1 MLELIF
7 QGFIEWLYSLVL
19 DCWNWLSSS
28 LLDIM
33 SLDLDYIKSHV
44 PIITDIMQVLLAV
57 GWALL
62 LGNLV
67 FQAMKGMASGL
78 GFEAEDP
85 KMLFGRSAVFSF
97 LLLASPQLCEIVL
110 DMTARVIALL
120 ELPNA
125 VNVHLVDASILG
137 NLFAGWL
144 VVIVC
149 NFIIMWKVLKL
160 LLKIAE
166 QYVVLSTLT
175 IAAPLAFSMGGSKST
190 VSIFTGWCRMYGSM
204 CLLMVSNVMF
214 FKMLLSVMS
223 AIPSGLDVIPWMV
236 LIFSIVKVAKRMDDT
251 ITRIGLNPAMAGAPG
266 GRSLPGMLAASV
278 MHGVVSQ
285 VTRTIGGAIGGA
297 VGSAAGNVVGGVAGA
312 GTAAAGTAATGLS
325 GLASILRSGGGRNT
339 PPTPQNSSGQQNT
352 QQNES
357 QQEPVRQ
364 SAGQP
369 GGSRQGNFAQDGG
382 NTSNTPS
389 QFNQRGSGTRRSRN
403 TSVPPGTRRAPSYV
417 PPPSSGDN
425 AAGSGTA
432 SQKPSRGGGFGDSR
446 TGGGGLGTGRGGSFG
461 GGSRGGGFGDSRTS
475 GGGFGTSRGGSFG
488 RGSQGR
494 DGADGTTEY
503 KNTKLSQSS
512 AAGTGQPSHPVS
524 GTPVSGTPGTGAV
537 EKTAAKGGS
546 PKTVKPGMAGTGHTA
561 VSDGGTVKNKGT
573 PSRISGMPSGTA
585 DTGIPPTSARST
597 RYQTGEK
604 PARQHIADAA
614 KTAAAPGKGTSAGQS
629 TRPAET
635 RSTHREKV
643 HSERTKADNAIG
655 RPGAAGTPPIG
666 SARQP
671 DKAVPPAAG
680 ISPPKRQD
688 SSPAQQEARQTS
700 VPGRPR
706 GTAAVP
712 PGAAGTS
719 PAPTVSAK
727 RQQSGP
733 ARQERG
739 KSPAAPTL
747 PATAAD
753 PDKRSGL
760 AGTAPDRS
768 RVFEKGRTAR
778 NQARR
783 AKGQEGMTSPV
794 KRPGIGSAPP
804 ASKQQ
809 SGAKPPDRSGH
820 GGGGSHGG

>member
-1 MLELIF
+1 M
-7 QGFIEWLYSLVL
+7 
-19 DCWNWLSSS
+19 
-28 LLDIM
+28 
-33 SLDLDYIKSHV
+33 
-44 PIITDIMQVLLAV
+44 
-57 GWALL
+57 
-62 LGNLV
+62 
-67 FQAMKGMASGL
+67 
-78 GFEAEDP
+78 
-85 KMLFGRSAVFSF
+85 
-97 LLLASPQLCEIVL
+97 
-110 DMTARVIALL
+110 
-120 ELPNA
+120 
-125 VNVHLVDASILG
+125 
-137 NLFAGWL
+137 
-144 VVIVC
+144 
-149 NFIIMWKVLKL
+149 
-160 LLKIAE
+160 
-166 QYVVLSTLT
+166 
-175 IAAPLAFSMGGSKST
+175 
-190 VSIFTGWCRMYGSM
+190 
-204 CLLMVSNVMF
+204 
-214 FKMLLSVMS
+214 
-223 AIPSGLDVIPWMV
+223 
-236 LIFSIVKVAKRMDDT
+236 
-251 ITRIGLNPAMAGAPG
+251 
-266 GRSLPGMLAASV
+266 
-278 MHGVVSQ
+278 
-285 VTRTIGGAIGGA
+285 
-297 VGSAAGNVVGGVAGA
+297 
-312 GTAAAGTAATGLS
+312 S

-446 TGGGGLGTGRGGSFG
+446 TGGGGLGTGRGGSFGGGSRGGGFGDSRTSGGGLGTGRGGSFG

>member
-1 MLELIF
+1 
-7 QGFIEWLYSLVL
+7 
-19 DCWNWLSSS
+19 
-28 LLDIM
+28 M
-33 SLDLDYIKSHV
+33 SLDFTYIKAHAPV
-44 PIITDIMQVLLAV
+44 IPDIMQALLAV

-67 FQAMKGMASGL
+67 FQALRSMASGL
-78 GFEAEDP
+78 GFEGEDP
-85 KMLFGRSAVFSF
+85 KMLFARSFVFAF
-97 LLLASPQLCEIVL
+97 LLLGSSQLCEIGLNITSKVMDL
-110 DMTARVIALL
+110 LQLPTAID
-120 ELPNA
+120 
-125 VNVHLVDASILG
+125 VHLVDAGIFG
-137 NLFAGWL
+137 NLTAGWL
-144 VVIVC
+144 VVIV
-149 NFIIMWKVLKL
+149 FDIIIMWKVLKL

-446 TGGGGLGTGRGGSFG
+446 TGGGGLGTGRGGSFGGGSRGGGFGDSRTSGGGLGTGRGGSFG